1 MYKLINNVVYQKTM
15 ENVRNRIDVKIL
27 RNKKNYL
34 KWTSKPSYFSQN
46 IFDKDLV
53 VIRTGK
59 NNT

>member
-1 MYKLINNVVYQKTM
+1 MYKLINYVVYQKTM

-34 KWTSKPSYFSQN
+34 KWTSKPSYFSQK

-53 VIRTGK
+53 VIRAGK
-59 NNT
+59 VDT

>member
-1 MYKLINNVVYQKTM
+1 MYKLINYVVYQKTM

-34 KWTSKPSYFSQN
+34 KWTSKPSYFSQK

-59 NNT
+59 VNT